1 MHACMCAFD
10 LWRCQSHPNS
20 VQNTSSVP
28 TAAKLVRLRKK
39 LGASTGI
46 SCISCMHACMH
57 TCVWGIHW
65 DIVHLLHACMHA
77 YVRACVCACVRVCV
91 CMKCGAPT
99 WDVVHLL
106 HRRTGMCGGGIA
118 VACADNPSPF
128 LYAAEHAPS
137 PAEQKCIAAE
147 LEGDQEHSGSDLLC
161 CCPPG
166 ATVPRSHQRRR
177 EVTKQTGRAI
187 RRSADSSGTCTSA
200 SSLLSRQ
207 RARRRRRRS

>member
-1 MHACMCAFD
+1 
-10 LWRCQSHPNS
+10 
-20 VQNTSSVP
+20 
-28 TAAKLVRLRKK
+28 
-39 LGASTGI
+39 
-46 SCISCMHACMH
+46 
-57 TCVWGIHW
+57 
-65 DIVHLLHACMHA
+65 MHA
-77 YVRACVCACVRVCV
+77 YVRLGHPLGYRASPACMHACIRACVRVCV
-91 CMKCGAPT
+91 CARVCVYEVWGT
-99 WDVVHLL
+99 HLGCRASAAQA
-106 HRRTGMCGGGIA
+106 HGHVRRRHA